1 LEPGDEVIVTEFG
14 FIMHRIYASLCQAK
28 VVLAKERSFKASVD
42 EILKKITSKTFYN
55 TYKHLSS
62 IMITRRNKLYLIGF
76 GIVGIIFIVRF
87 LS

>member
-1 LEPGDEVIVTEFG
+1 MNRNVLSDISST
-14 FIMHRIYASLCQAK
+14 CWAK
-28 VVLAKERSFKASVD
+28 SE
-42 EILKKITSKTFYN
+42 KITSKTFYN
-55 TYKHLSS
+55 TYKRLSS

>member
-1 LEPGDEVIVTEFG
+1 MP
-14 FIMHRIYASLCQAK
+14 
-28 VVLAKERSFKASVD
+28 
-42 EILKKITSKTFYN
+42 YN

-76 GIVGIIFIVRF
+76 GVVGIIFIVRF